1 MNDLDEL
8 LAIIA
13 QRYGLSLGQA
23 RQLDGGDECLVW
35 SVPSHQGPLVVQS
48 SPCWSSPERLA
59 WTHRLMLSL
68 QAVLPQVIAPLRALD
83 GSTLFRYNDRSVAL
97 FPYVAG
103 APFDRENPK
112 LRQEA
117 ATFLA
122 RLHATLLNRAPDS
135 AGLPRHLLI
144 GAPPL
149 PPAPD
154 PDSLIDLELDTW
166 RTTLLQKSASFSTGL
181 IHGDYY
187 RRNLLTQE
195 EQIIALLDFDD
206 LHLDFLMQEVPGQV
220 GSSAKPRL
228 PMTGI
233 SIGSR
238 RFSGAIERQVVP
250 ANRKNIAP
258 SFPLSGGDCAR
269 NCAVTSQWWLMVCLA
284 NLSMLLG
291 NCALLSGLRD
301 CNVSFA

>member
-1 MNDLDEL
+1 MANEEQMSRVPLPDEL

-35 SVPSHQGPLVVQS
+35 SVPSQQGPLVVRS
-48 SPCWSSPERLA
+48 SPCWRSPERLA

-68 QAVLPQVIAPLRALD
+68 QAVLLQVIAPLRALD

-122 RLHATLLNRAPDS
+122 RLHATLLNRAPNS
-135 AGLPRHLLI
+135 VGLQRHLLI

-154 PDSLIDLELDTW
+154 PDSLIDRQLDPMPKG
-166 RTTLLQKSASFSTGL
+166 RG
-181 IHGDYY
+181 
-187 RRNLLTQE
+187 
-195 EQIIALLDFDD
+195 
-206 LHLDFLMQEVPGQV
+206 LHLD
-220 GSSAKPRL
+220 STA
-228 PMTGI
+228 TH
-233 SIGSR
+233 
-238 RFSGAIERQVVP
+238 
-250 ANRKNIAP
+250 
-258 SFPLSGGDCAR
+258 C
-269 NCAVTSQWWLMVCLA
+269 TSQGAVLWLRCPTHQGVLTRHPCWPSLA
-284 NLSMLLG
+284 G
-291 NCALLSGLRD
+291 PTA
-301 CNVSFA
+301 FAS

>member
-1 MNDLDEL
+1 MNDLGEL
-8 LAIIA
+8 PAIIA
-13 QRYGLSLGQA
+13 QLYGLSLGQA

-35 SVPSHQGPLVVQS
+35 SVPSHQGPLVVRS
-48 SPCWSSPERLA
+48 SPCWRSPERLA

-97 FPYVAG
+97 FPYVVG

-135 AGLPRHLLI
+135 AGLQRHLLI

-154 PDSLIDLELDTW
+154 PDSLIDLELDIW
-166 RTTLLQKSASFSTGL
+166 HTTVLQKSASLGTNTQQTFPVEVVREPSTFS
-181 IHGDYY
+181 
-187 RRNLLTQE
+187 R
-195 EQIIALLDFDD
+195 
-206 LHLDFLMQEVPGQV
+206 
-220 GSSAKPRL
+220 SSAGL
-228 PMTGI
+228 L
-233 SIGSR
+233 
-238 RFSGAIERQVVP
+238 
-250 ANRKNIAP
+250 
-258 SFPLSGGDCAR
+258 FPLRAGVASRDPSPA
-269 NCAVTSQWWLMVCLA
+269 A
-284 NLSMLLG
+284 NATKSHPDLQS
-291 NCALLSGLRD
+291 SR
-301 CNVSFA
+301 